1 MILENFQMIRKPRI
15 ISNTSME
22 SLDEACTYFRQVLQE
37 HLDKKRQIKFFTIAM
52 VDGRLKLIEGIPE

>member
-1 MILENFQMIRKPRI
+1 MIRKPRI

-37 HLDKKRQIKFFTIAM
+37 HLDKRDKLHFYHCY
-52 VDGRLKLIEGIPE
+52 GRWSFEVN

>member
-1 MILENFQMIRKPRI
+1 MIRKPRI

-37 HLDKKRQIKFFTIAM
+37 HLVKKRQITFFTIAM